1 MQGNLQD
8 IVPVNIMFFIDF
20 WNYELTMK
28 ALDPTFL
35 TNWFAL
41 PRVITQESAKL
52 LGMPVQYEGC
62 FIFGSYDPNAL
73 GDIKLRNWAK
83 NVLPK
88 IPGALVN
95 FFPRQKR
102 TKGPCCTGGAHHE
115 ITTCPLCGASM
126 LGTQEKGVDTQIAIE
141 MLDMAYSGRC
151 DAIVLVSA
159 DKDFIPA
166 VMKLWQRGAK
176 VIHAFFP
183 GYGHELA
190 KQSWG
195 SFDLFK
201 LRDQFR
207 R

>member
-1 MQGNLQD
+1 MQGNQQD
-8 IVPVNIMFFIDF
+8 IVPVKAMFFIDF

-28 ALDPTFL
+28 SLEPVFL

-41 PRVITQESAKL
+41 PPIMTQEVSRL
-52 LGMPVQYEGC
+52 LAMPVQYERC
-62 FIFGSYDPNAL
+62 FIFGSYNPNAS
-73 GDIKLRNWAK
+73 GDIKLQNWAK

-102 TKGPCCTGGAHHE
+102 IKGPCCTGSGHHE
-115 ITTCPLCGASM
+115 ITMCPICNASM
-126 LGTQEKGVDTQIAIE
+126 LGTQEKGVDTHIAIE
-141 MLDMAYSGRC
+141 MFDMAYSGRC

-166 VMKLWQRGAK
+166 IKKLWQRGVK
-176 VIHAFFP
+176 VIHAYFP
-183 GYGHELA
+183 GYGYELA
-190 KQSWG
+190 TQSWG